1 MPELQRL
8 EFAELVVRKLAYPAG
23 ALQQRHEH
31 GFGNI
36 TAIISGEMVET
47 ADAGEYR
54 ARSCSVVEAARDVP
68 YEQHP
73 RASTG
78 VDRGS

>member
-1 MPELQRL
+1 
-8 EFAELVVRKLAYPAG
+8 
-23 ALQQRHEH
+23 
-31 GFGNI
+31 
-36 TAIISGEMVET
+36 MVET